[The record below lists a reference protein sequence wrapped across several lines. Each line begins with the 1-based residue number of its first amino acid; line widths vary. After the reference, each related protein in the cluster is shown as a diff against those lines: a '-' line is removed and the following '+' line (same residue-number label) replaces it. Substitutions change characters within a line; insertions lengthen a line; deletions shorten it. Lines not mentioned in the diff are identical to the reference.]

1 MTHTQTTTQ
10 TTHTQAQDSSMTQA
24 QNMTHTGPKMYR
36 LAKDGV
42 YQVQP
47 FGPLLTLAQAQK
59 YQADMLLGGF
69 DVLIL
74 NTKAV

>member
-1 MTHTQTTTQ
+1 
-10 TTHTQAQDSSMTQA
+10 MTQA
-24 QNMTHTGPKMYR
+24 NMTQTNAIYR
-36 LAKDGV
+36 LAKDGA

-47 FGPLLTLAQAQK
+47 FGPLLTLAQAQA
-59 YQADMLLGGF
+59 YQKDMTLGGF